1 MNLSVVSPRAN
12 GHAYTPVSRLFDQFD
27 QLFAEA
33 ARPATARPTA
43 GFLPAADVVETAD
56 AFELH
61 LTLPGFRRDDVKL
74 NVEKN
79 KLTVSGER
87 PRPADEEGRTVRLT
101 ESRFGAFERTFT
113 LPDTVDVTA
122 ISAALDLGILTV
134 KLPKDAQKTAK
145 LSIEI
150 Q

>member
-1 MNLSVVSPRAN
+1 MR
-12 GHAYTPVSRLFDQFD
+12 H
-27 QLFAEA
+27 
-33 ARPATARPTA
+33 TA

-61 LTLPGFRRDDVKL
+61 LTLPGFRKEDIKL
-74 NVEKN
+74 NIEKG

-87 PRPADEEGRTVRLT
+87 PRPADEEGRTYRVA
-101 ESRFGAFERTFT
+101 ESRFGAFERTFS
-113 LPDTVDVTA
+113 LPEVVDLTA

-145 LSIEI
+145 LEI
-150 Q
+150 AIQ

>member
-1 MNLSVVSPRAN
+1 MNLALVNSRAN
-12 GHAYTPVSRLFDQFD
+12 GRAFTPATALFD

-33 ARPATARPTA
+33 TRPASVRHTA

-61 LTLPGFRRDDVKL
+61 LTLPGFRKEDIKL
-74 NVEKN
+74 NIEKG

-87 PRPADEEGRTVRLT
+87 PRPADEEGRTYRVA
-101 ESRFGAFERTFT
+101 ESRFGAFERTFS
-113 LPDTVDVTA
+113 LPEVVDLTA

-145 LSIEI
+145 LEI
-150 Q
+150 AIQ